1 MATVISKEQW
11 FRFHEATAL
20 IKQHRACSEGRAE
33 ALVRAAA
40 ASGEVRSIERGVQ
53 DFSRRYGSPVKKIS
67 VWNKADLLDWL
78 DRQVPPPAIKA
89 VPSLK
94 GRRYFDDD
102 LVAEGVAGI
111 RRKKWPNP
119 LQAATALAQRA
130 RGASQSSIITR
141 LRKKITTALGE

>member
-1 MATVISKEQW
+1 MATVIPKEQW

-40 ASGEVRSIERGVQ
+40 ASGEVRSVERGVQ
-53 DFSRRYGSPVKKIS
+53 DFTQRYGSRVKKIS

-78 DRQVPPPAIKA
+78 DRQVPRPAPKPTPK
-89 VPSLK
+89 VK
-94 GRRYFDDD
+94 GRRYFDDE
-102 LVAEGVAGI
+102 LVAEGVAGL

-119 LQAATALAQRA
+119 LQAATALAVRA
-130 RGASQSSIITR
+130 RGASTELTVTR
-141 LRKKITTALGE
+141 LRRKIVTALGE